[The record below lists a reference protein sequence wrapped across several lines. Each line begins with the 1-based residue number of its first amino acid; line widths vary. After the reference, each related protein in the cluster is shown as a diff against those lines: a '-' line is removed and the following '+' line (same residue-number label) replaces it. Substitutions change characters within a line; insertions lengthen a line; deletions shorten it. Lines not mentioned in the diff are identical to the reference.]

1 MTGAWAIPSSHR
13 LVADG
18 FLQSVG
24 RLGAVIGPLIR
35 LTRQAVPL
43 LPSIFYGAVSITAS
57 LVLLF
62 VPETRGRPLPDTIQ
76 DLENQ

>member
-13 LVADG
+13 MVADG

-35 LTRQAVPL
+35 MTRQAVPL
-43 LPSIFYGAVSITAS
+43 LPPIIAGLAI
-57 LVLLF
+57 LF
-62 VPETRGRPLPDTIQ
+62 LPETQGFPLPDTIQ